1 MMFLSQTT
9 STKKLCVEFIN
20 ASFNK
25 NTREALYI
33 IIIYKPPKMKK
44 KINSIFKTIL
54 KNMPQDYP
62 TIKLE
67 ISI

>member
-1 MMFLSQTT
+1 MMFYDNIMFLSQTT

-44 KINSIFKTIL
+44 KLIQFSK
-54 KNMPQDYP
+54 PY
-62 TIKLE
+62 
-67 ISI
+67 